1 MYVKDLIFSQASV
14 TYRSSPTGLE
24 WYAFDLITTCNTIS
38 YTISYRVHIQCHI
51 ECLQKSGVQK
61 IDLISL
67 LNKFS

>member
-38 YTISYRVHIQCHI
+38 EVSAYAMSYR
-51 ECLQKSGVQK
+51 LFAKSGVQK